1 MLISAAVSIAE
12 RQANRMG
19 AKHYAG
25 RSHVIL
31 ERSLVALKSSNW
43 FPVVSGFLEP
53 LLYLFSFGYGVG
65 TLIGDIQVSNGQ
77 VVSYA
82 MFIAPG
88 LLATSAMNGAIYDST
103 WNVFWKLNESKL
115 YKTMLSTP
123 LGPLDIALG
132 EITWALIRGL
142 VYSLGFLTVVTALG
156 LTPSFWA
163 ILAIPAASL
172 VAFGFASFGMA
183 ITSYFKTYQQMGF
196 INIIL
201 LPMTLFSGSL
211 YPISV
216 YPDWLEKVIMA
227 LPLWHA
233 IEMVRAFWF
242 GNLTS
247 GVLVHIG
254 YFLVMIALGLYVTS
268 RRLRALFLR

>member
-1 MLISAAVSIAE
+1 
-12 RQANRMG
+12 MG
-19 AKHYAG
+19 N
-25 RSHVIL
+25 
-31 ERSLVALKSSNW
+31 LV
-43 FPVVSGFLEP
+43 
-53 LLYLFSFGYGVG
+53 
-65 TLIGDIQVSNGQ
+65 GDITTGSTTID
-77 VVSYA
+77 YTL
-82 MFIAPG
+82 FIAPG
-88 LLATSAMNGAIYDST
+88 LLANSAMNGAIYDST

-142 VYSLGFLTVVTALG
+142 VYSLGFLTVVTTLG

-163 ILAIPAASL
+163 ILAIP
-172 VAFGFASFGMA
+172 
-183 ITSYFKTYQQMGF
+183 KTYQQMGF
-196 INIIL
+196 INFIL

-227 LPLWHA
+227 LPLWHG
-233 IEMVRAFWF
+233 IELVRACWF
-242 GNLTS
+242 GNITS
-247 GVLVHIG
+247 DILVHIA
-254 YFLVMIALGLYVTS
+254 YFLVMIATGLFVTS

>member
-1 MLISAAVSIAE
+1 MRTAVQIAE
-12 RQANRMG
+12 GRKSSAM
-19 AKHYAG
+19 YAG
-25 RSHVIL
+25 RPHVLL
-31 ERSLVALKSSNW
+31 ERGWIAFKSSTW
-43 FPVVSGFLEP
+43 IPVVTGFVEP
-53 LLYLFSFGYGVG
+53 VLFLLAFGYGMGSLVG
-65 TLIGDIQVSNGQ
+65 DVTSGNTTMDYTL
-77 VVSYA
+77 
-82 MFIAPG
+82 FIAPG
-88 LLATSAMNGAIYDST
+88 LLANSAMNGAIYDST

-172 VAFGFASFGMA
+172 IAFGFASFGMA

-196 INIIL
+196 INFVL

-227 LPLWHA
+227 LPLWHG
-233 IEMVRAFWF
+233 IELVRACWF
-242 GNLTS
+242 GNITS
-247 GVLVHIG
+247 DILVHIA
-254 YFLVMIALGLYVTS
+254 YFLVMIAVGLFITS

>member
-1 MLISAAVSIAE
+1 VSNAVDIAM
-12 RQANRMG
+12 NRRSTAM
-19 AKHYAG
+19 YAG
-25 RSHVIL
+25 RPYVLL
-31 ERSLVALKSSNW
+31 ERGWLAFRSTNW
-43 FPVVSGFLEP
+43 VPVVTGFVEP
-53 LLYLFSFGYGVG
+53 VLFLLAVG
-65 TLIGDIQVSNGQ
+65 DVTTGNKTIDYTL
-77 VVSYA
+77 
-82 MFIAPG
+82 FIAPG
-88 LLATSAMNGAIYDST
+88 LLANSAMNGAIYDST

-196 INIIL
+196 INFVL

-227 LPLWHA
+227 LPLWHG
-233 IEMVRAFWF
+233 IELVRAFWF
-242 GNLTS
+242 GEINS
-247 GVLVHIG
+247 GVLVHIS
-254 YFLVMIALGLYVTS
+254 YFVVMIAIGLFVTS

>member
-1 MLISAAVSIAE
+1 MRTAVEIAQSRSSSA
-12 RQANRMG
+12 M
-19 AKHYAG
+19 YAG
-25 RSHVIL
+25 RPQVLL
-31 ERSLVALKSSNW
+31 ERGWLAFRSSTW
-43 FPVVSGFLEP
+43 VPVFTGFVEP
-53 LLYLFSFGYGVG
+53 VLFLLAFGYGMGNLV
-65 TLIGDIQVSNGQ
+65 GDISTSSTNID
-77 VVSYA
+77 YT

-132 EITWALIRGL
+132 EIIWALLRGL
-142 VYSLGFLTVVTALG
+142 VYSIGFLTVVTVLG

-163 ILAIPAASL
+163 VLAIPAASL

-183 ITSYFKTYQQMGF
+183 ITSFFKTYQQMGF
-196 INIIL
+196 VNFVL

-211 YPISV
+211 YPISI
-216 YPDWLEKVIMA
+216 YPDWLEKLIMA
-227 LPLWHA
+227 LPLWHG
-233 IEMVRAFWF
+233 IELVRAFWF
-242 GNLTS
+242 GNINS
-247 GVLVHIG
+247 GIFIHIL
-254 YFLVMIALGLYVTS
+254 YFIVMIIIGLFVTS

>member
-1 MLISAAVSIAE
+1 MKTAVQIAE
-12 RQANRMG
+12 ARRSG
-19 AKHYAG
+19 AMYAG
-25 RSHVIL
+25 RPYVLL
-31 ERSLVALKSSNW
+31 ERGWIAFRSSNW
-43 FPVVSGFLEP
+43 IPVVTGFVEP
-53 LLYLFSFGYGVG
+53 VLFLLAFGYGMGNLVG
-65 TLIGDIQVSNGQ
+65 DVTTGSNSIDYTL
-77 VVSYA
+77 
-82 MFIAPG
+82 FIAPG
-88 LLATSAMNGAIYDST
+88 LLANSAMNGAIYAST

-142 VYSLGFLTVVTALG
+142 VYSIGFLTVVTLLG

-172 VAFGFASFGMA
+172 IAFGFASFGMA
-183 ITSYFKTYQQMGF
+183 ITSFFKTHQQMGF
-196 INIIL
+196 INIAL

-227 LPLWHA
+227 LPLWHG
-233 IEMVRAFWF
+233 IELVRAFWIGNINF
-242 GNLTS
+242 GILI
-247 GVLVHIG
+247 HIS
-254 YFLVMIALGLYVTS
+254 YFLVMIAAGLFVTS

>member
-1 MLISAAVSIAE
+1 MRTAVEIAQSRSSSA
-12 RQANRMG
+12 M
-19 AKHYAG
+19 YAG
-25 RSHVIL
+25 RPQVLL
-31 ERSLVALKSSNW
+31 ERGWLAFRSSTW
-43 FPVVSGFLEP
+43 VPVFTGFVEP
-53 LLYLFSFGYGVG
+53 VLFLLAFGYGMGNLV
-65 TLIGDIQVSNGQ
+65 GDISTSSTNID
-77 VVSYA
+77 YT

-132 EITWALIRGL
+132 EIIWALLRGL
-142 VYSLGFLTVVTALG
+142 VYSIGFLTVVTVLG

-163 ILAIPAASL
+163 VLAIPAASL

-183 ITSYFKTYQQMGF
+183 ITSFFKTYQQMGF
-196 INIIL
+196 VNFVL

-211 YPISV
+211 YPISI
-216 YPDWLEKVIMA
+216 YPDWLEKLIMA
-227 LPLWHA
+227 LPLWHG
-233 IEMVRAFWF
+233 IELVRAFWF
-242 GNLTS
+242 GNINS
-247 GVLVHIG
+247 GIFIHIL
-254 YFLVMIALGLYVTS
+254 YFLVMIIIGLFVTS

>member
-1 MLISAAVSIAE
+1 
-12 RQANRMG
+12 
-19 AKHYAG
+19 
-25 RSHVIL
+25 
-31 ERSLVALKSSNW
+31 
-43 FPVVSGFLEP
+43 
-53 LLYLFSFGYGVG
+53 
-65 TLIGDIQVSNGQ
+65 
-77 VVSYA
+77 
-82 MFIAPG
+82 
-88 LLATSAMNGAIYDST
+88 
-103 WNVFWKLNESKL
+103 
-115 YKTMLSTP
+115 MLSTP

-196 INIIL
+196 INFVL

-216 YPDWLEKVIMA
+216 YPDWLEKIIMA
-227 LPLWHA
+227 LPLWHG
-233 IEMVRAFWF
+233 IELVRAFWF
-242 GNLTS
+242 GEINS
-247 GVLVHIG
+247 GVFVHVT
-254 YFLVMIALGLYVTS
+254 YFVVMIAIGLFVTS

>member
-1 MLISAAVSIAE
+1 VSNAVDIAMS
-12 RQANRMG
+12 RKSTAM
-19 AKHYAG
+19 YAG
-25 RSHVIL
+25 RPHVLL
-31 ERSLVALKSSNW
+31 ERGWLAFRSTNW
-43 FPVVSGFLEP
+43 VPVVTGFVEP
-53 LLYLFSFGYGVG
+53 VLFLLAFGYGMGSLVG
-65 TLIGDIQVSNGQ
+65 DVTTGNKTIDYTL
-77 VVSYA
+77 
-82 MFIAPG
+82 FIAPG
-88 LLATSAMNGAIYDST
+88 LLANSA
-103 WNVFWKLNESKL
+103 
-115 YKTMLSTP
+115 MLSTP

-142 VYSLGFLTVVTALG
+142 VYSIGFLTVVTALG

-196 INIIL
+196 INFVL

-216 YPDWLEKVIMA
+216 YPDWLEKIIMA
-227 LPLWHA
+227 LPLWHG
-233 IEMVRAFWF
+233 IELVRAFWF
-242 GNLTS
+242 GEINS
-247 GVLVHIG
+247 GVFVHVT
-254 YFLVMIALGLYVTS
+254 YFVVMIGIGLFVTS

>member
-1 MLISAAVSIAE
+1 MSKAVEIANSRPSSA
-12 RQANRMG
+12 MF
-19 AKHYAG
+19 AG
-25 RSHVIL
+25 RPQVLL
-31 ERSLVALKSSNW
+31 ERGWMAFKSSNW
-43 FPVVSGFLEP
+43 VPVITGFVEP
-53 LLYLFSFGYGVG
+53 VLFLLAFGYGMGNLV
-65 TLIGDIQVSNGQ
+65 GDISTNGTTID
-77 VVSYA
+77 YTL
-82 MFIAPG
+82 FIAPG

-123 LGPLDIALG
+123 LGPMDIALG
-132 EITWALIRGL
+132 EITWALLRGL
-142 VYSLGFLTVVTALG
+142 VYSIGFMTVVSILG

-163 ILAIPAASL
+163 LLAIPAASL

-183 ITSYFKTYQQMGF
+183 ITSFFKTYQQMGF
-196 INIIL
+196 INVVM

-227 LPLWHA
+227 LPLWHGIA
-233 IEMVRAFWF
+233 MVRGFWF
-242 GNLTS
+242 GELDS
-247 GVLVHIG
+247 GLLIHIA
-254 YFLVMIALGLYVTS
+254 YFVAMIAAGLFVTS